1 MTKFPVPENEDQRL
15 EVLRSYQILDT
26 LTEEEYDRITKL
38 ASLICGAPIS
48 LISLID
54 KDRQWFKSTH
64 GLEADE
70 TPRDL
75 AFCQYTIMGN
85 DLFEITD
92 ATADERF
99 KDHPFVTNDPNVR
112 FYAGYPL
119 TDPQGYNLGSLCVID
134 RVARSLS
141 EEQKEALHLLSIE
154 VVQLITER
162 RLTAELR
169 NFEKIFLLSDDLIS
183 VSDTSGRFIKVN
195 PAFERLL
202 GWSMADLQHHT
213 LFNLVHPTDLDTV
226 NSSLSNLK
234 SGQSIINIEH
244 RMLCADGTYKLI
256 EWTGTPE
263 KGTDNIFAIGRD
275 ITQIKLNEL
284 KLAEKESDLRAIF
297 DNSHGFLCTH
307 NLEGKFLTI
316 NSAGAAMLGYTVEE
330 TMNMSL
336 FDIVPED
343 RHNYLKLYLEQIR
356 DLGRGNG
363 QMLVNA
369 KDGGQRTLIFNNV
382 LELRPGKEPFVIGN
396 ALDITERKLI
406 EQRLFQVTEMLEL
419 TNEVARVG
427 GWRLDLL
434 SGQLDWTAVT
444 REIHEV
450 PDDFVVT
457 MDNALGFYATGANR
471 DLLTEAVH
479 QAVTNGLSYELE
491 LQITTFKGNSVW
503 VKAMG
508 KPIFEAGVCRRLY
521 GSFQDINKR
530 KRSELEVIRGRA
542 LLRSFASHTPAAVAM
557 LDNHM
562 NYVAV
567 SNRWLDDYSLSGRD
581 IIGTSYYDYFTLSD
595 ERKARHRRILKGE
608 VERKEEDIFI
618 PEGST
623 EKRFITW
630 EMRPWLETEDNI
642 GGMMIFT
649 QDITAIVEQRHELNM
664 AKLAAEQASV
674 AKSDFLAN
682 MSHEIRTPLNG
693 VIGFTDLVLKTELS
707 DTQQQY
713 LSIVNQSAVG
723 LLGIINDILD
733 FSKIEAGKLELD
745 VEECDLYEISS
756 QAADIIT
763 YQVQNKGL
771 EMLFN
776 LSTDLPRFIW
786 TDALRL
792 KQILINLLGN
802 AAKFTE
808 RGEIE
813 LKIQLLRQTGNQ
825 SLIRF
830 SVRDTGIGIKEE
842 NTARIFEA
850 FTQEEGST
858 TKKYG
863 GTGLGLSITN
873 KLLEM
878 MNSKLKLVSTLGK
891 GSQFYF
897 DIWLNSAQG
906 EAKEWEGISW
916 IKRVLVVDDNQN
928 NREIIEQML
937 LLKDIT
943 TVLARSGAE
952 ALALLNAGEVFD
964 LVIMDYHMPEMDGL
978 ETIRK
983 IRNWESGRA
992 SLHPIILLYS
1002 SADDEKIIR
1011 ACDELQ
1017 VKSRLAKPVKM
1028 VQLYE
1033 TLSRLQ
1039 LKESVAKKRVVP
1051 LTTGITDKDL
1061 VIMVADDNVVNMLL
1075 AKTIIMRAAPNA
1087 VIIAAENGIEAVASF
1102 KRQVPDLILMD
1113 VQMPEMNGYEATIA
1127 IRELEK
1133 PGARVPIIALTAG
1146 NVKNERDNCIIA
1158 GMDDFVVKP
1167 VIENTVVQVL
1177 TKWLYLEQ
1185 DHIAIT
1191 PDLRRDEMLHFDLEI
1206 LKGLLGDD
1214 PEIIAEVLSLTKTQL
1229 SLSVQIVEKG
1239 IEGRQYRLLQNEG
1252 HKLYGTAVSAGLPR
1266 LAKLARQLEL
1276 SPKHDA
1282 VQIEELSALV
1292 LDELLLCQGLI

>member
-15 EVLRSYQILDT
+15 EALRGYQILDS
-26 LTEEEYDRITKL
+26 LSEEEYDRITKL

-54 KDRQWFKSTH
+54 KERQWFKSTS

-85 DLFEITD
+85 DLFEVSD
-92 ATADERF
+92 ATKDERF
-99 KDHPFVTNDPNVR
+99 KENPFVTDDPNVR

-134 RVARSLS
+134 RVPRTLS
-141 EEQKEALHLLSIE
+141 PEQKEALQLLSIE

-162 RLTAELR
+162 RLTTELR

-183 VSDTSGRFIKVN
+183 VSDTSGRFIKIN
-195 PAFERLL
+195 PAFEKLL
-202 GWSMADLQHHT
+202 GWSIKDLQHHT
-213 LFNLVHPTDLDTV
+213 LFSLVHPSDLDTV
-226 NSSLSNLK
+226 NLSLSNLK

-244 RMLCADGTYKLI
+244 RMLCANGSYKLI

-263 KGTDNIFAIGRD
+263 KGTNNIFAIGRD
-275 ITQIKLNEL
+275 ITQVRLNEV
-284 KLAEKESDLRAIF
+284 KLAENESDLRAIF

-307 NLEGKFLTI
+307 NLAGKFLSV
-316 NSAGAAMLGYTVEE
+316 NGAGAAMLGYTVEE
-330 TMNMSL
+330 IMNMSL
-336 FDIVPED
+336 FDIVPEN
-343 RHNYLKLYLEQIR
+343 RHSYLKIYLEQIR

-369 KDGGQRTLIFNNV
+369 KDGRQRTLIFNNV

-396 ALDITERKLI
+396 ALDITERKLM

-419 TNEVARVG
+419 TNDVARVG
-427 GWRLDLL
+427 GWRLDLQ

-450 PDDFVVT
+450 PDDFIVT
-457 MDNALGFYATGANR
+457 MDNAVVFYNDDANR
-471 DLLTEAVH
+471 ALLTEAVH

-491 LQITTFKGNSVW
+491 LQITTYKGRNIW

-508 KPIFEAGVCRRLY
+508 KPIFEEGVCKRLY

-542 LLRSFASHTPAAVAM
+542 LLSSFAAHTPAAVAM
-557 LDNHM
+557 LDNQM

-567 SNRWLDDYSLSGRD
+567 SNRWLDDYALTGRD
-581 IIGTSYYDYFTLSD
+581 IIGTSYYDHFTSLSD
-595 ERKARHRRILKGE
+595 ERKERHRRILKGE
-608 VERKEEDIFI
+608 VARKEEDIYT

-649 QDITAIVEQRHELNM
+649 QDITAAVQQRHELNM

-693 VIGFTDLVLKTELS
+693 VIGFTDLVLKTDLS

-713 LSIVNQSAVG
+713 LSIVNQSAIG

-745 VEECDLYEISS
+745 IEECDLYEISS

-763 YQVQNKGL
+763 YQVQSKGL

-776 LSTDLPRFIW
+776 MSPDLPRFIW

-792 KQILINLLGN
+792 KQIIINLLGN

-813 LKIQLLRQTGNQ
+813 LKIQLLKQEDTQ

-873 KLLEM
+873 KLLKM
-878 MNSKLKLVSTLGK
+878 MDSELKLVSTPGK

-897 DIWLNSAQG
+897 DIWMQSAQG
-906 EAKEWEGISW
+906 EPKEWEGISW
-916 IKRVLVVDDNQN
+916 IKRVMVVDDNEN

-937 LLKDIT
+937 LLKDIS
-943 TVLARSGAE
+943 TVQAKSGAE
-952 ALALLNAGEVFD
+952 ALDLLEGGEVFD
-964 LVIMDYHMPEMDGL
+964 LIIMDYHMPDMDGL
-978 ETIRK
+978 ETTRK
-983 IRNWESGRA
+983 IRRWEAGA
-992 SLHPIILLYS
+992 VLIQPIILLYS
-1002 SADDEKIIR
+1002 SADDEKVIR
-1011 ACDELQ
+1011 VCDELQ

-1028 VQLYE
+1028 LQLYE

-1039 LKESVAKKRVVP
+1039 LKEVVAEKLAVP
-1051 LTTGITDKDL
+1051 HTVGVTDKKL

-1075 AKTIIMRAAPNA
+1075 AKTILTRAAPNA
-1087 VIIAAENGIEAVASF
+1087 LIIEAENGMEAIACF

-1113 VQMPEMNGYEATIA
+1113 VQMPEMNGYEATTA
-1127 IRELEK
+1127 IRKLEK
-1133 PGARVPIIALTAG
+1133 PDTRVPIIALTAG
-1146 NVKNERDNCIIA
+1146 NVKNERDKCIAA

-1177 TKWLYLEQ
+1177 TKWLYLDQ
-1185 DHIAIT
+1185 DLIT
-1191 PDLRRDEMLHFDLEI
+1191 IIDAPADDMLHFDLGI
-1206 LKGLLGDD
+1206 LKGLLGND
-1214 PEIIAEVLSLTKTQL
+1214 PEIIAEVLNLTKTQL
-1229 SLSVQIVEKG
+1229 SRSILVLEKA
-1239 IEGRQYRLLQNEG
+1239 IDNQQYPVLQNEA

-1266 LAKLARQLEL
+1266 LAQLARQLEL
-1276 SPKHDA
+1276 APKRDVNNIKDLA
-1282 VQIEELSALV
+1282 EKLQ
-1292 LDELLLCQGLI
+1292 DELLLCQTLI